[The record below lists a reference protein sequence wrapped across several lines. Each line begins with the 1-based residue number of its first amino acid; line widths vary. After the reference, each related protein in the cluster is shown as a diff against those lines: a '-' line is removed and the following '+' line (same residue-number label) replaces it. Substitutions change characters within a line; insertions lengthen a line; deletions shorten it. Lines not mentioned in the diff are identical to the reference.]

1 MVTALFLFFI
11 ALLLMFAAVMTI
23 LRARR
28 LEQIEKVHARLSALA
43 FATPAQELEPTVGG
57 GPMDALGRWLNR
69 VGLQLTPLTALLIM
83 GAAALGG
90 WGIRH
95 HFGWAGAWVWWTLAA
110 TVCVFLPQVRYAQ
123 KVNKLVSQIPLFIDQ
138 TIRGLV
144 TGRNVEGAIQLAVA
158 DTQEPLRELMAR
170 VDRSVSLGADL
181 GDALREAA
189 SFYDIKEM
197 HMLAL
202 AIHTSRVY
210 GGSPRDMLESIVS
223 LIRQREQMR
232 RELLAMT
239 GETRVTAW
247 VLGGIPVLI
256 AGWMFWANPNM
267 FDAMLNDEAG
277 RNAMAIA
284 VGMQVAGALILWRMI
299 KSI

>member
-1 MVTALFLFFI
+1 
-11 ALLLMFAAVMTI
+11 
-23 LRARR
+23 
-28 LEQIEKVHARLSALA
+28 
-43 FATPAQELEPTVGG
+43 
-57 GPMDALGRWLNR
+57 
-69 VGLQLTPLTALLIM
+69 
-83 GAAALGG
+83 
-90 WGIRH
+90 
-95 HFGWAGAWVWWTLAA
+95 
-110 TVCVFLPQVRYAQ
+110 
-123 KVNKLVSQIPLFIDQ
+123 FIDQ

-144 TGRNVEGAIQLAVA
+144 TGRNIEGAIQLAVA
-158 DTQEPLRELMAR
+158 DTQEPLRELMVR

-202 AIHTSRVY
+202 ATHTSRVY
-210 GGSPRDMLESIVS
+210 GGSRRDMLESIVS

-232 RELLAMT
+232 RALLAMT

-267 FDAMLNDEAG
+267 FDAMLNDESG

>member
-1 MVTALFLFFI
+1 
-11 ALLLMFAAVMTI
+11 
-23 LRARR
+23 
-28 LEQIEKVHARLSALA
+28 ARLSALA
-43 FATPAQELEPTVGG
+43 FATPAQELEPTVGR

-90 WGIRH
+90 WVIRH

-110 TVCVFLPQVRYAQ
+110 TVCVFVPQVRYAQ

-144 TGRNVEGAIQLAVA
+144 TGRNIEGAIQLAVA
-158 DTQEPLRELMAR
+158 DTQEPLRELMVR

-202 AIHTSRVY
+202 AIHTSRV
-210 GGSPRDMLESIVS
+210 
-223 LIRQREQMR
+223 
-232 RELLAMT
+232 
-239 GETRVTAW
+239 
-247 VLGGIPVLI
+247 
-256 AGWMFWANPNM
+256 
-267 FDAMLNDEAG
+267 
-277 RNAMAIA
+277 
-284 VGMQVAGALILWRMI
+284 
-299 KSI
+299 